1 MGYLQVQTIADV
13 ARTLYKEL
21 GEECWTKEL
30 LFKRKIKRLN
40 CLCLKKSVE
49 SVEYRDGANTITMFE
64 VPNQIISGLPNVRL
78 SDAPTHETVGHII
91 KPKVDELIKLAR
103 NRESVQKN

>member
-21 GEECWTKEL
+21 VEECWTKESF
-30 LFKRKIKRLN
+30 FKRKNSTFKLSV
-40 CLCLKKSVE
+40 LKKSVE
-49 SVEYRDGANTITMFE
+49 SVEYRDMVNTVFE
-64 VPNQIISGLPNVRL
+64 VPNPIISGRPNVRL
-78 SDAPTHETVGHII
+78 SDTPTHETVGHII
-91 KPKVDELIKLAR
+91 TPKVDELINLAR